1 MRANIFH
8 FVISVLLLVGFG
20 KDVYAASLKT
30 FDVQG
35 SRVYLTLDDGQQV
48 RVSMLEHDSVEVVY
62 QANKQ
67 QLPSFALPENY
78 RVLEPTVY
86 ESENQLTVQHND
98 VSVQVSLAPYSLA
111 YSYRKKPVISE
122 ERGYFHVDSLR
133 GFRFAL
139 KPDEKLYGGG
149 QRVMGMDRRG
159 QRMPLY
165 NRAHYGY
172 TTKSDQMYYSL
183 PAVMSSANYAVI
195 FDNSAAGS
203 LDIGHNESDV
213 LQFEARAGRSAY
225 VVTLGDNLADVS
237 KNVVSVTG
245 RQPLPPR
252 WALGNFASRFG
263 YRNETQTRDVVNK
276 FAEAEIPLDAV
287 VLDLYWFGKDVKGH
301 MGNLSWDRNA
311 FPEPEKMM
319 TDFADSGINTI
330 VITEPFILTTSKQFE
345 NAVAADALAGN
356 LAGDVKTFDFFFG
369 NTALVDVFSEAGKDW
384 FSGFYTQ
391 LHQQGVSGWWGD
403 LGEPEVHPSDT
414 LHEFNGRLYTA
425 DALHNAYGHQWAK
438 MVYEHSLSLAPEQ
451 RPFVLMRSGFA
462 GSQRFGMIPWT
473 GDVSRSWGGLK
484 PQVELAL
491 QMSVFG
497 LAYTHSDLGGFA
509 GGEVFDPQLYQRW
522 LQLGVFQ
529 PVFRPHAQEDIAP
542 EPVFHDEQ
550 TQRQAAELIRLRYR
564 MLPYNYS
571 MAIEN
576 SLTGMPLV
584 RPLSFYHHDSHWF
597 ENKDS
602 FYWGEQFLISP
613 VTEPDVTEWK
623 VDTPAGNWYHFFT
636 GNKIAGGKVNIIPVT
651 DTTFP
656 VLVKAGAVVPMTD
669 VVQSTRDADFSRL
682 SLHVWAGEPGKSYEY
697 TYFEDDGK
705 AVDSIE
711 KGEVVRGTIT
721 HILNNNRLSVNTAF
735 DGRYDGMPDSRR
747 LEWVLHG
754 IPGRPAS
761 VMVEGQS
768 IAVDSNAG
776 VSWDEKQNV
785 LRVVAA
791 KITGTS
797 SLNVQF

>member
-1 MRANIFH
+1 MRANFTH
-8 FVISVLLLVGFG
+8 YAVGLVLFFGFTNGVIAAELTTY
-20 KDVYAASLKT
+20 DVR
-30 FDVQG
+30 D
-35 SRVYLTLDDGQQV
+35 SRVYLTLDTGQEV
-48 RVSMLEHDSVEVVY
+48 RVSLLEHDSVEVLY
-62 QANKQ
+62 QAQEQ

-78 RVLEPTVY
+78 RVLMPGIQVTD
-86 ESENQLTVQHND
+86 NQLSIKHDD
-98 VSVQVSLAPYSLA
+98 VSVLINREPFSLAFA
-111 YSYRKKPVISE
+111 YQKKPVVNE
-122 ERGYFHVDSLR
+122 ERGYFHIDNLR

-139 KPDEKLYGGG
+139 KPEEKLLGGG

-172 TTKSDQMYYSL
+172 TTESDQMYYSL

-195 FDNSAAGS
+195 FDNSAAGT

-213 LQFEARAGRSAY
+213 LQFEAGAGRSAY
-225 VVTLGDNLADVS
+225 IVTLGESVADVS

-263 YRNETQTRDVVNK
+263 YRNEAQTRDVVDK
-276 FAEAEIPLDAV
+276 FAQAEIPLDAV

-301 MGNLSWDRNA
+301 MGNLTWDQNA
-311 FPEPEKMM
+311 FPDPERMM
-319 TDFADSGINTI
+319 ADFAKSGVNTI
-330 VITEPFILTTSKQFE
+330 VITEPFILTTSKQFDS
-345 NAVAADALAGN
+345 AVAADALASN

-384 FSGFYTQ
+384 FTGFYTT
-391 LHQQGVSGWWGD
+391 LHNQGVAGWWGD

-414 LHEFNGRLYTA
+414 LHNFNGQLYTA

-438 MVYEHSLSLAPEQ
+438 MVYNHSVSLAPDK

-509 GGEVFDPQLYQRW
+509 GGDAFDPELYQRW

-529 PVFRPHAQEDIAP
+529 PVFRPHAQDDIAP
-542 EPVFHDEQ
+542 EPVFHDAK
-550 TQRQAAELIRLRYR
+550 TQQQAAELIRLRYK

-571 MAIEN
+571 LAIEN

-584 RPLSFYHHDSHWF
+584 RPLSFYHQQSHWF

-613 VTEPDVTEWK
+613 VTEPGVSEWK
-623 VDTPAGNWYHFFT
+623 VDVPAGNWYHFFT
-636 GNKIAGGKVNIIPVT
+636 ETKITGGKVNVIPVT
-651 DTTFP
+651 ESTFP
-656 VLVKAGAVVPMTD
+656 VLVKAGAVVPMTE
-669 VVQSTRDADFSRL
+669 VVQTTQNADLSRL
-682 SLHVWAGEPGKSYEY
+682 SLHVWTGESGELYRY
-697 TYFEDDGK
+697 TYFEDDGE

-711 KGEVVRGTIT
+711 NDALVRGKIS
-721 HILNNNRLSVNTAF
+721 HKLENRLLSVNLTF
-735 DGRYDGMPDSRR
+735 DGDYKGMPDTRHI
-747 LEWVLHG
+747 EWVIHG
-754 IPGRPAS
+754 APNRPETI
-761 VMVEGQS
+761 MVDNQPLPVGNNSGIIWNEDSKIVRISLEG
-768 IAVDSNAG
+768 VDSA
-776 VSWDEKQNV
+776 
-785 LRVVAA
+785 
-791 KITGTS
+791 S
-797 SLNVQF
+797 SVKVQF